1 MTGLNRVAQIV
12 AIYSTRRTRFL
23 PPLQYLL
30 PVYLPLSRG
39 NGATPTSAA
48 ICLFILW
55 QGAEVFLL
63 VFAGLLLA
71 VFLRSLSD
79 TLSNHTP
86 LSENWALVFV
96 LLAIIIAVTLGVW
109 FLAPSVQTQFEDLSN
124 QLPAVYETAK
134 NQLAQFPL
142 GKKIVK
148 QMPTAQEFV
157 LGRKSG
163 NIFGRVTGMFSTA
176 IEVAVNTLIVFMTA
190 IYFAFNPNHYKE
202 GLLKIVPKK
211 YEKRTRETLAAV
223 HYALRKFLLGI
234 SGSMTIN
241 GTLTFLGLWF
251 LGVPFAIPLGIIAG
265 LLSFVPNIG
274 PLIAGFPAV
283 VIALAQSPT
292 QAVYVMILY
301 LAVQNL
307 DGFVIT
313 PLIQQRAV
321 SIPPVLI
328 ITAQLLLAV
337 IFGFLGLLLAVPLV
351 AAVFVIVKML
361 YVEDFLNRNV
371 EVKGEEKMEGY

>member
-1 MTGLNRVAQIV
+1 MSKEKMQQNSQNSHRNFIEKILI
-12 AIYSTRRTRFL
+12 IILF
-23 PPLQYLL
+23 
-30 PVYLPLSRG
+30 
-39 NGATPTSAA
+39 AA
-48 ICLFILW
+48 ILLILW
-55 QGAEVFLL
+55 HGAEVFLL

-79 TLSNHTP
+79 SLSNRTP
-86 LSENWALVFV
+86 LSENWSLIFV
-96 LLAIIIAVTLGVW
+96 LLAIVIVVTLGVW
-109 FLAPSVQTQFEDLSN
+109 FLAPSVQTQFEDLSD
-124 QLPAVYETAK
+124 QLPAVYEMAK
-134 NQLAQFPL
+134 DQLAQFPL
-142 GKKIVK
+142 GEKIVE

-163 NIFGRVTGMFSTA
+163 SIFGRVTGMFSTILDA
-176 IEVAVNTLIVFMTA
+176 FANILIVLMTA
-190 IYFAFNPNHYKE
+190 IYFAFNPNHYKK
-202 GLLKIVPKK
+202 GLLKLIPKK
-211 YEKRTRETLAAV
+211 HEKRTRETLAAV

-241 GTLTFLGLWF
+241 GTLTFLGLYF
-251 LGVPFAIPLGIIAG
+251 LGIPFAIPLGIIAG

-283 VIALAQSPT
+283 IMALAQSPT

-313 PLIQQRAV
+313 PLIQQHAV

-371 EVKGEEKMEGY
+371 EIKGEEKMEEY